1 MENYSKLLAHFYTL
15 ICLLHILYIEF
26 NSIILFYMKY
36 WEYIDHNETYME

>member
-15 ICLLHILYIEF
+15 ICLLYILYIQF
-26 NSIILFYMKY
+26 NHSVYMKY